1 MPRGDHVLN
10 FSDAEDM
17 LNDEDLKY
25 VIHIMTSY
33 NVFSDWLT
41 SLVMFFDKTFYA
53 DWTELKMYRH
63 VIWQDEQHKPH
74 LRFTN

>member
-1 MPRGDHVLN
+1 MYFYFSVQPMPRGDHVLN

-41 SLVMFFDKTFYA
+41 SLVMFFDKRFMQ
-53 DWTELKMYRH
+53 TER
-63 VIWQDEQHKPH
+63 
-74 LRFTN
+74 N

>member
-1 MPRGDHVLN
+1 MYFFFSVQPMPRGDHVLN

-41 SLVMFFDKTFYA
+41 SLVMFFDKRFMQ
-53 DWTELKMYRH
+53 TER
-63 VIWQDEQHKPH
+63 
-74 LRFTN
+74 N

>member
-25 VIHIMTSY
+25 VIYIMTSY
-33 NVFSDWLT
+33 NVFFDWLT

-53 DWTELKMYRH
+53 D
-63 VIWQDEQHKPH
+63 
-74 LRFTN
+74 